1 MPTNDVII
9 RSTCSRFTVITVE
22 HLNLLASKK
31 AITNLLGLLD
41 PADEGTLFLQNIS
54 TITLYQLTWC
64 NIPEDLILSIIT
76 MRTSNL
82 VSSQLLA
89 SSLELLSYII
99 LFNLMYTLITMHNNL
114 TAFHPIQHALPL
126 ILTLVPVMLSR

>member
-1 MPTNDVII
+1 VPTNDVII
-9 RSTCSRFTVITVE
+9 RSTCSRFRVITVE

-41 PADEGTLFLQNIS
+41 PADEGSLFLQNIS